1 LIVAI
6 DTSSWIAALESSALA
21 EWMRGPGMAYAT
33 VNLVHLLGLTL
44 LLGSMLLLDLRLVG
58 LGRRLSLPEVSRL
71 LTPVAIVGLLLQA
84 GSGFALLAADAGP
97 LLSNTAFRMK
107 LALIAA
113 ALANAVLFR
122 WLWSDALADWDR
134 AAPVAG
140 RLQAVLSM
148 SLWLGVAAAGR
159 LIAYT

>member
-1 LIVAI
+1 MDAGGW
-6 DTSSWIAALESSALA
+6 SAALESSALA
-21 EWMRGPGMAYAT
+21 EWMRGAGMAYAA

-44 LLGSMLLLDLRLVG
+44 LLGSMLLLDLRLLG

-71 LTPVAIVGLLLQA
+71 LTPVAIGGLLLQA

-97 LLSNTAFRMK
+97 LLSNTAFQLK

-122 WLWSDALADWDR
+122 WLWSGALPDWDR
-134 AAPVAG
+134 SAPLAG
-140 RLQAVLSM
+140 RLQAAMSM
-148 SLWLGVAAAGR
+148 LLWLGVAAAGR

>member
-1 LIVAI
+1 MDAGG
-6 DTSSWIAALESSALA
+6 WFAALESSAFA
-21 EWMRGPGMAYAT
+21 EWMRGAGMAYAA

-44 LLGSMLLLDLRLVG
+44 LLGSMLLLDLRLLGV
-58 LGRRLSLPEVSRL
+58 GRRLSLPEVSRL
-71 LTPVAIVGLLLQA
+71 LTPVALTGLLLQA
-84 GSGFALLAADAGP
+84 GSGFALFAADAGP
-97 LLSNTAFRMK
+97 LFSNNAFRLK

-134 AAPVAG
+134 ASPMAG

-148 SLWLGVAAAGR
+148 LLWLGVAAAGR

>member
-1 LIVAI
+1 MDV
-6 DTSSWIAALESSALA
+6 SGWIEALESSELA
-21 EWMRGPGMAYAT
+21 EWMRGPGMAYAA

-44 LLGSMLLLDLRLVG
+44 LLGSMLLLDLRLLG

-71 LTPVAIVGLLLQA
+71 LTPVALIGLLLQA

-97 LLSNTAFRMK
+97 LFSNTAFRLK

-113 ALANAVLFR
+113 ALVNAVLFR
-122 WLWSDALADWDR
+122 WLWSNSLTDWDR
-134 AAPVAG
+134 AAPMAG
-140 RLQAVLSM
+140 RLQAALSM
-148 SLWLGVAAAGR
+148 VLWLGVAAAGR

>member
-1 LIVAI
+1 MDAGG
-6 DTSSWIAALESSALA
+6 WIAALESSALA
-21 EWMRGPGMAYAT
+21 EWMRGAGMAYAA

-44 LLGSMLLLDLRLVG
+44 LLGSMLLLDLRLLG

-71 LTPVAIVGLLLQA
+71 LTPVAIGGLLLQA

-97 LLSNTAFRMK
+97 LLSNTAFQLK

-113 ALANAVLFR
+113 ALVNAVLFR
-122 WLWSDALADWDR
+122 WLWSAALADWDR
-134 AAPVAG
+134 SAPMTG

-148 SLWLGVAAAGR
+148 LLWLGVAAAGR